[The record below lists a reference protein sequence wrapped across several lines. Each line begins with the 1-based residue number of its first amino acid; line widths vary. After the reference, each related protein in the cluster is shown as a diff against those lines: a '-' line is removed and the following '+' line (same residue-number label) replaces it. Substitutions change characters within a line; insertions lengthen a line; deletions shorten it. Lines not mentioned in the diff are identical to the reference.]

1 LEDKFITT
9 FGLKEE
15 IKTQIKFYI
24 NGKEINKD
32 DELMDIIKSDDIVE
46 IKNINEDYKDDDRQ
60 KTEEIDKKDDIQEV
74 NETKINEINKNDS
87 NRDEISKNLDNILSK
102 NLKKTIIKSEKNL
115 LKKFG
120 EKIENSKYEII
131 NILEEKIKNLF
142 SENDINKKLLDIDD
156 KINKLNQYYIDFK
169 SVKIKYFNKFID
181 NKSNA
186 QDPSKVAKNEQTE

>member
-1 LEDKFITT
+1 MNWWILC
-9 FGLKEE
+9 
-15 IKTQIKFYI
+15 
-24 NGKEINKD
+24 
-32 DELMDIIKSDDIVE
+32 DIVE
-46 IKNINEDYKDDDRQ
+46 INNIKKDDKSDDRQ
-60 KTEEIDKKDDIQEV
+60 KTEEIDIKYDIQEV

-102 NLKKTIIKSEKNL
+102 TFKKTIIKSKKNL

-120 EKIENSKYEII
+120 EKIENSKSEIN

-169 SVKIKYFNKFID
+169 SVKMKYFNKFIELID
-181 NKSNA
+181 NKSNP
-186 QDPSKVAKNEQTE
+186 QDPSKVAQNEQTE